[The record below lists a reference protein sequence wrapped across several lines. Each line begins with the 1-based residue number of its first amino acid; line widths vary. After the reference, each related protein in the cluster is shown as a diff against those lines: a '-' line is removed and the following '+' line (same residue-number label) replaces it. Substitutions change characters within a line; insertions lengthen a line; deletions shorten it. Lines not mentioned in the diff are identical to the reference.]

1 MDACFFSSLLYSC
14 ESWLNSSCDKLSP
27 LYVSAIKSLLNVRPT
42 TANALCYVEADCAPL
57 KFVVKE
63 YQRRYF
69 ARVMDRDV
77 GDNDPLM
84 FAIDLHRNANTPF
97 ALYLTSLNTPS
108 SFVSQ
113 GIEHIK
119 QSILQ
124 SQRSKFTMYVSLNP
138 DLNQHPVYFEMKIP
152 EYQRV
157 IFTRL
162 RLSAHNLRVET
173 GRWARIPREERLC
186 SCGTG
191 EVQTEEHV
199 LVHCPLSNQLRSLY
213 PDINFRFP
221 DMFASPSMSLAAY
234 IYNC

>member
-1 MDACFFSSLLYSC
+1 M
-14 ESWLNSSCDKLSP
+14 NR
-27 LYVSAIKSLLNVRPT
+27 II
-42 TANALCYVEADCAPL
+42 
-57 KFVVKE
+57 
-63 YQRRYF
+63 
-69 ARVMDRDV
+69 
-77 GDNDPLM
+77 GDDDPLM
-84 FAIDLHRNANTPF
+84 FVIDLHRNANTPF

-108 SFVSQ
+108 SFVAQ
-113 GIEHIK
+113 GMEHIK

-138 DLNQHPVYFEMKIP
+138 ELGQHPMYSEMNIP

-186 SCGTG
+186 SCSTG

-199 LVHCPLSNQLRSLY
+199 LVHCPLSSQLRSLY
-213 PDINFRFP
+213 PDIVFNIP
-221 DMFASPSMSLAAY
+221 AMFSSPPVSLASY
-234 IYNC
+234 IYNCLNIF